1 MTYGLPSQSEFL
13 SNAYIVWNEFVKN
26 IKFLFAYPI
35 VIAFW
40 AIFPV
45 FMYIP
50 FIFEGQALT
59 GGLQSASFAQATG
72 TTDFIP
78 FLVIGSVLYIF
89 VSRVLHGM
97 GESIRR
103 DLIQGTLDYMFIA
116 PCNKMHI
123 LIGKAL
129 SESVESMIFA
139 LSQLAFSIL
148 LFGLDWAVGVILP
161 LFFVILLLVLGVHGL
176 ALVLAGLSLLYK
188 QSHEL
193 SQTIGYIFYIFSP
206 VRYPVTT
213 LPAWAQIISGLLP
226 LTYALVIARSVI
238 MLGTNFSAV
247 YLDILALIITDVLL
261 VLAGFYMF
269 NWAEKKTRKTGTISN
284 Y

>member
-1 MTYGLPSQSEFL
+1 LNYSFPQQSEL
-13 SNAYIVWNEFVKN
+13 RSNAYIVWNEFIKN

-50 FIFEGQALT
+50 FIFEGEALT
-59 GGLQSASFAQATG
+59 GGLQSTSLAQTIG
-72 TTDFIP
+72 TSNYIP
-78 FLVIGSVLYIF
+78 FIVIGSILYIF

-103 DLIQGTLDYMFIA
+103 DLVQGTLDYMFIA

-129 SESVESMIFA
+129 SESMESIIFA

-161 LFFVILLLVLGVHGL
+161 LFFVIILLILGVHGL
-176 ALVLAGLSLLYK
+176 ALILAGLSLLYK

-193 SQTIGYIFYIFSP
+193 SQTIGYIFYVFSP
-206 VRYPVTT
+206 VRYPVET
-213 LPAWAQIISGLLP
+213 LPAWAQIVSGLLP

-238 MLGTNFSAV
+238 MLGTNFSTV
-247 YLDILALIITDVLL
+247 YLDVLALIITDILL

>member
-1 MTYGLPSQSEFL
+1 LNYSFPQQSEL
-13 SNAYIVWNEFVKN
+13 RSNAYIVWNEFIKN

-50 FIFEGQALT
+50 FIFEGEALT
-59 GGLQSASFAQATG
+59 GGLQSTSLAQTIG
-72 TTDFIP
+72 TSNYIP
-78 FLVIGSVLYIF
+78 FIVIGSVLYIF

-103 DLIQGTLDYMFIA
+103 DLVQGTLDYMFIA

-129 SESVESMIFA
+129 SESVESIIFA

-161 LFFVILLLVLGVHGL
+161 LFFVIILLILGVHGL
-176 ALVLAGLSLLYK
+176 ALILAGLSLLYK

-193 SQTIGYIFYIFSP
+193 SQTIGYIFYVFSP
-206 VRYPVTT
+206 VRYPVET

-238 MLGTNFSAV
+238 MLGTNFSTV
-247 YLDILALIITDVLL
+247 YLDILALIITDILL

>member
-1 MTYGLPSQSEFL
+1 
-13 SNAYIVWNEFVKN
+13 
-26 IKFLFAYPI
+26 
-35 VIAFW
+35 
-40 AIFPV
+40 
-45 FMYIP
+45 MYIP